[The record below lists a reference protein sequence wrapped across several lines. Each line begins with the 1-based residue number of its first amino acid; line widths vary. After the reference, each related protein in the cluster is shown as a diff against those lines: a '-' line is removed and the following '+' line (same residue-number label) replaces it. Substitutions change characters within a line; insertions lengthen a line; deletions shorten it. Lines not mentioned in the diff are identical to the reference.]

1 MTDIPQKLS
10 ADSTFDRTG
19 QHLLP
24 VYPRYP
30 VTFETGAGVFLY
42 DADGRAYLDLVSGL
56 GVNALGHAHP
66 RITAVYREQ
75 AGRLVHLSN
84 HYGNRHITAL
94 ADQLCALTGMAGV
107 FFSTG
112 GTEAVEG
119 AMKLAR
125 LAARDGYGSRKH
137 AFVALRAGYHG
148 RTFGALSVTGQT
160 RYRDGFEPSLP
171 NVRFVE
177 RNDIAELQ
185 AAIDD
190 DVCAILIEPIQGEG
204 GIWECSTEYLTEAR
218 RLADAHHALLIFDE
232 IQCGLGRTGDWFAFE
247 ASGVRPDVLVI
258 GKPLG
263 AGLPLSAF
271 LVTQD
276 LFHVF
281 RPGQHGSTLGGSP
294 LACRLGLEFLA
305 IMQEENMLARIRR
318 TGSYLQQQLKSFGA
332 NMPVADVRGRGLLQ
346 GLELTIP
353 GRPIAEAALRR
364 CLMLNITQGNIVRFL
379 PSYLLEAEHVDQ
391 AVAIMLNVM
400 ASMVSPEEAVA
411 GEPATLHRG

>member
-94 ADQLCALTGMAGV
+94 ADQLCALSGMAGV